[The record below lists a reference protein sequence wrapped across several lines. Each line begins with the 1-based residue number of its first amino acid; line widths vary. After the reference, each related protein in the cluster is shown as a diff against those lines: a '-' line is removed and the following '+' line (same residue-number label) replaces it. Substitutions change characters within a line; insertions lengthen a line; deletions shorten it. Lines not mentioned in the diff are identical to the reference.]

1 MAVDV
6 ESVLT
11 DYLSENYN
19 NMLRIK
25 STDDARKQPIGLD
38 HLILPDATP
47 RGQFVARYEYDVKK
61 LYLLPKPFKTWCGKL
76 QLNYGGIVEE
86 LKAGRTK
93 ATKEKVRLGKG
104 THVNLPPT
112 DTLVLDCSGFMT
124 DETEEI
130 LATNAAIFSQQT
142 SV

>member
-1 MAVDV
+1 M
-6 ESVLT
+6 
-11 DYLSENYN
+11 
-19 NMLRIK
+19 
-25 STDDARKQPIGLD
+25 
-38 HLILPDATP
+38 
-47 RGQFVARYEYDVKK
+47 
-61 LYLLPKPFKTWCGKL
+61 
-76 QLNYGGIVEE
+76 EE

-93 ATKEKVRLGKG
+93 ATEEKVRLGKG